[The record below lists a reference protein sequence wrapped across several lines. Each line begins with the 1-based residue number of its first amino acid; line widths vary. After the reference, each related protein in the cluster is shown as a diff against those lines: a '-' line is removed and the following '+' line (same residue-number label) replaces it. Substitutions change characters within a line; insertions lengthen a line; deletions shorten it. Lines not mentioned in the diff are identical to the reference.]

1 MNDRNGISETI
12 EIDFEVGH
20 SSIIRC
26 EATTIHNPP
35 RTHDWKL
42 FLRSADVNGDL
53 SCLIQR
59 CVFHLH
65 HEYPNS
71 KRELKTTPYAI
82 QESGYAGFHL
92 PIEIYFK
99 TKTEPKKFRIEYELD
114 LHKPIDGRPYQQKES
129 YLRKYRF
136 TIYNPDP
143 EFRQKILAA
152 GGKIVDSGPITS
164 NNIDSDESE
173 MDDEQMSSH
182 ESIGRHSPPQKRPLS
197 PSPTPNVVN
206 KKVKVEQSINNS
218 KKKQV
223 QSIVKNENSSKTTT
237 TPNIKKPKLVSS
249 KSSTVVEG
257 KIIKTSSN
265 QPITVSEIIENSPST
280 KPRSSTTK
288 LIKSQSTNDIKSSS
302 QPTTMN
308 TKKKEIVP
316 SPSKIKTVISSQN
329 ASKKS
334 IIKNPHKISIKTEQ
348 TSATIVKSPST
359 VVIKRE
365 SLSQPST
372 SSISPTNTTITSA
385 SINNLKKIPKK
396 KVLPS
401 SVIEKRSRSSMPSPS
416 LKKNSQGQESLT
428 SKTPTNLKRDRS
440 LSSVKKSTNNSQSG
454 KTNIIKDRKN
464 SNLSKP
470 LDQPNRPLPSPSK
483 LLSNQQKCQTLNSSK
498 SIPSPDQPNRHLPS
512 PSKLLSNQQKCQ
524 TLNSPKSIPSP
535 AQSNNEPSIS
545 SVVSSSL
552 SSIDTFPPLPNINS
566 PSTDIFQTEDNPVQP
581 PMNIDRQNSETY
593 NQFSDKSNSFHEQ
606 LSVESNKIPTN
617 PVSCSEQ
624 SDPYDSDVSQ
634 DDNNNDEED
643 LPSSLTND
651 DLRYK
656 LIYIYKRFQLNSIND
671 LIIFVSFFKRH
682 QLFDI
687 STLSMTKT
695 SDEMFTYDLFSLSP
709 SHIGELA
716 NDLGYSTINT
726 IEQ

>member
-1 MNDRNGISETI
+1 
-12 EIDFEVGH
+12 
-20 SSIIRC
+20 
-26 EATTIHNPP
+26 
-35 RTHDWKL
+35 
-42 FLRSADVNGDL
+42 
-53 SCLIQR
+53 
-59 CVFHLH
+59 
-65 HEYPNS
+65 
-71 KRELKTTPYAI
+71 
-82 QESGYAGFHL
+82 
-92 PIEIYFK
+92 
-99 TKTEPKKFRIEYELD
+99 
-114 LHKPIDGRPYQQKES
+114 
-129 YLRKYRF
+129 
-136 TIYNPDP
+136 
-143 EFRQKILAA
+143 
-152 GGKIVDSGPITS
+152 
-164 NNIDSDESE
+164 
-173 MDDEQMSSH
+173 
-182 ESIGRHSPPQKRPLS
+182 
-197 PSPTPNVVN
+197 
-206 KKVKVEQSINNS
+206 
-218 KKKQV
+218 
-223 QSIVKNENSSKTTT
+223 
-237 TPNIKKPKLVSS
+237 
-249 KSSTVVEG
+249 
-257 KIIKTSSN
+257 
-265 QPITVSEIIENSPST
+265 
-280 KPRSSTTK
+280 
-288 LIKSQSTNDIKSSS
+288 
-302 QPTTMN
+302 
-308 TKKKEIVP
+308 
-316 SPSKIKTVISSQN
+316 
-329 ASKKS
+329 
-334 IIKNPHKISIKTEQ
+334 TEQ
-348 TSATIVKSPST
+348 TSTTIVKSPST

-372 SSISPTNTTITSA
+372 SSISPTNTTTTSA

-416 LKKNSQGQESLT
+416 LKKNTQGQESVT

-470 LDQPNRPLPSPSK
+470 PDQPNRP
-483 LLSNQQKCQTLNSSK
+483 
-498 SIPSPDQPNRHLPS
+498 LPS

-566 PSTDIFQTEDNPVQP
+566 PSTDIFQTEDNHIQP

-617 PVSCSEQ
+617 LVSCSEQ

-671 LIIFVSFFKRH
+671 LIIFV
-682 QLFDI
+682 
-687 STLSMTKT
+687 
-695 SDEMFTYDLFSLSP
+695 
-709 SHIGELA
+709 
-716 NDLGYSTINT
+716 
-726 IEQ
+726 

>member
-35 RTHDWKL
+35 RTHDWKIY
-42 FLRSADVNGDL
+42 LRSADVNGDL

-173 MDDEQMSSH
+173 MDGEQMSSH

-237 TPNIKKPKLVSS
+237 TTTPNIKKPKLVPS

-348 TSATIVKSPST
+348 TSTTIVKSPST

-372 SSISPTNTTITSA
+372 SSISPTNTTTTSA

-416 LKKNSQGQESLT
+416 LKKNTQGQESVT

-440 LSSVKKSTNNSQSG
+440 LSSVKKSTNNNQSG

-470 LDQPNRPLPSPSK
+470 PDQPNRP
-483 LLSNQQKCQTLNSSK
+483 
-498 SIPSPDQPNRHLPS
+498 LPS

-566 PSTDIFQTEDNPVQP
+566 PSTDIFQTEDNHIQP

-634 DDNNNDEED
+634 DDDNNNNDEED